1 MMTSRIRTRMEK
13 IKMDKVVTTRSVT
26 NRVINT
32 IFGCKCQFLPFNE
45 DSKLLSRIIHF
56 TSTIE
61 FNNVKKM
68 RTVDAI
74 ILVVIS

>member
-13 IKMDKVVTTRSVT
+13 IKMDKVVTTRP
-26 NRVINT
+26 VINT
-32 IFGCKCQFLPFNE
+32 IFGFKCQFLPFNE

-68 RTVDAI
+68 STVDAI